1 MKVVGNLQVL
11 GNRSILQFN
20 PDIQNNLEYS
30 GWITNEYVE
39 VAVTV
44 SQALYFNTT
53 TNKWKLAQA
62 NSLSTLPCRGIALET
77 KQAGQLCKILRYGTL
92 RNDSWTLNTLGLYV
106 SPTTAGALTTTIPS
120 TSGQFVQLIATP
132 TNAKVAFFDFC
143 PMCIE
148 IA

>member
-20 PDIQNNLEYS
+20 PDIQTNLEYS

-39 VAVTV
+39 VAVTP
-44 SQALYFNTT
+44 SQALHFNTT
-53 TNKWKLAQA
+53 TNKWRLAQA
-62 NSLSTLPCRGIALET
+62 NALSTLPCRGISLET

-92 RNDSWTLNTLGLYV
+92 RNDAWTLNGNLYV
-106 SPTTAGALTTTIPS
+106 SATAAGGLTTVAPS
-120 TSGQFVQLIATP
+120 TTGQFVQLIATP

-143 PMCIE
+143 PICIE